1 MIMKYKN
8 KEIVMKKNISLY
20 IVLILSFFIIPGSLL
35 FSDTTVTVNG
45 SVEYQTTEGWGTSL
59 CWFGNVIGGWSD
71 SKRNEIADLLFDRSD
86 GLGLNLIRY
95 NIGGGDDPSHNHM
108 GYGKEMEGFKASA
121 SSSYDW
127 SRDANQRWVLQAAQS
142 RIDPNEFIAEAFS
155 NSPPYWMTYSGCAS
169 GADDGGNNLRSDYY
183 DDFADYLTE
192 VVLHFRDSWGITF
205 RTLEP
210 MNEPNATWW
219 SSFGGQEGCRFE
231 RSVQDDIIREVK
243 AKLDAKG
250 LGTKIAAM
258 DETGVDDTVDSY
270 NSYDATTRSYIY
282 QINTHVYSGS
292 RRTELKNLAVRD
304 GKKLWQSECDGSG
317 ASAPFDEYPHNHNDI
332 VPGLDIAMRINR
344 DMREMQP
351 DGWIFWQA
359 VESEQTQ
366 ISLNKNWGLI
376 HADFE
381 NRTEAYYLT
390 KKYYTME
397 QYTKFIRP
405 GYTMID
411 INNSDAV
418 AFINDQDRKL
428 VIVQRNAT
436 TSDVVYIY
444 NLSGFTTV
452 GSSAAVYRTSSS
464 ENFSRLSDISISSN
478 QLRGTARGQ
487 SITTYVVS
495 GIQSGGSSG
504 EITTIND
511 NTTGTGTD
519 QFEYVGS
526 WDYGSQTGAY
536 NNDNHWNS
544 DADDYYQIRFFGTR
558 IEVYAAT
565 ASNHGIAAHSIDGG
579 SETIVDYYT
588 SSRVEQALVYSSPVL
603 AQGSHILKVRVTGT
617 QNSNSSGASIPADMV
632 RVINSDEEPPPE
644 PGDVN
649 NDGAIDIVD
658 ALLVAQFY
666 VGLNPS
672 NFDQTKAD
680 ANCDQTIDIVDAL
693 IIAQYYVGLIE
704 SFC

>member
-1 MIMKYKN
+1 MKN
-8 KEIVMKKNISLY
+8 V
-20 IVLILSFFIIPGSLL
+20 LL
-35 FSDTTVTVNG
+35 FFVILGIIIVSGLPLFSASTVTVNA
-45 SVEYQTTEGWGTSL
+45 SVRYQTTEGWGTSL

-71 SKRNEIADLLFDRSD
+71 TKRNEIADLLFDLNN

-95 NIGGGDDPSHNHM
+95 NIGGGDAPGHNHM
-108 GYGKEMEGFKASA
+108 GFGKEMEGFKASA

-127 SRDANQRWVLQAAQS
+127 SKDANQRWILQAAKS
-142 RIDPNEFIAEAFS
+142 RIPADEFIAEAFS
-155 NSPPYWMTYSGCAS
+155 NSPPYWMTNSGCAS
-169 GADDGGNNLRSDYY
+169 GAEGGGNNLRSDSY

-219 SSFGGQEGCRFE
+219 SANGGQEGCHFD

-250 LGTKIAAM
+250 LSTKVAAM

-270 NSYDATTRSYIY
+270 NSYDSNTRSCIY

-292 RRTELKNLAVRD
+292 RRTELKNLARGD
-304 GKKLWQSECDGSG
+304 GKVLWQSECDGSG
-317 ASAPFDEYPHNHNDI
+317 ASAPFDEWPHNHNDI
-332 VPGLDIAMRINR
+332 VPGLDIAMRVNR

-359 VESEQTQ
+359 VESEQAQ
-366 ISLNKNWGLI
+366 INLNKNWGLI

-381 NRTEAYYLT
+381 NGTEAYYLT
-390 KKYYTME
+390 KKYYAME

-411 INNSDAV
+411 INNSDTV
-418 AFINDQDRKL
+418 AFINAGDKKL

-436 TSDVVYIY
+436 SGDVSYSY
-444 NLSGFTTV
+444 SLSGFSTV

-464 ENFSRLSDISISSN
+464 ENFSRLSDISISGN
-478 QLRGTARGQ
+478 QLTATARAN

-495 GIQSGGSSG
+495 DTQPGGGTG

-511 NTTGTGTD
+511 NTTGTGVN
-519 QFEYVGS
+519 QFEYTGS

-544 DADDYYQIRFFGTR
+544 DANEYYQVRFNGTR
-558 IEVYAAT
+558 IEVYGAI

-579 SETIVDYYT
+579 NETMVDYYS
-588 SSRVEQALVYSSPVL
+588 SSRVEQALVYTSPVL
-603 AQGSHILKVRVTGT
+603 PAGNHILKVRVTGT
-617 QNSNSSGASIPADMV
+617 KNSSSSGASIPADMV
-632 RVINSDEEPPPE
+632 RVISSEEPPE

-649 NDGAIDIVD
+649 NDGNIDIVD
-658 ALLVAQFY
+658 ALLIAQFY
-666 VGLNPS
+666 VGLEPS
-672 NFDQTKAD
+672 NFDESKAD
-680 ANCDQTIDIVDAL
+680 ANCDGSIDIVDAL
-693 IIAQYYVGLIE
+693 LIAQYYVGLINE
-704 SFC
+704 FC